1 MAATLTLD
9 HVSMNGSAPEMAR
22 KGKGAAHYMRAV
34 PAVLGSFAVDGICGT
49 SMGDTS
55 DASVVI
61 GTDLDAPVCKRCAGI
76 YARLVA
82 ADADGA
88 PVDETPADADE
99 TPDADAVTN
108 ASVVV
113 PGDVTESTPGN
124 TDRVQAA
131 LDAASK
137 ARPASAPASEQP
149 VVGDAL
155 SWEYGRGEYVWHAA
169 EGEGA
174 DYIAV
179 SALHD
184 ALDGDGHVY
193 VLHSGD
199 RWHAGT
205 SVPVID
211 APLYVHGETPDDAVS
226 GVVYR
231 ARIVAG
237 MRERAAV
244 AERLPVDPGETAIG
258 RQVAVARERGR
269 LSRQAAEREI
279 TRADAARLSGD
290 KPSANAEADAV
301 KDVESGQAAKR
312 EGQAVA
318 VARATDGKCAAE
330 VSQED
335 GTTVLVTLSGRMALD
350 KITPIAEAIG
360 AEIIPVGKSA
370 GALAPVPGSDTDGVE
385 GVCPL
390 CREAVRLTNSGAVGT
405 HRNGG
410 VTPDA
415 PQLSQREIP
424 AVDRRGEPT
433 RDAHKRREGEAY
445 VQDCTVTLPGDA
457 PVADQVAAVLAAV
470 AGVDDA
476 PGVSKEI
483 VPVVE
488 HASAAPVGVRDHGR
502 SDGVAMVP
510 LGQTGYAGF
519 KFDDGETVTVDG
531 KSVKSVDGVKVK
543 APMVSDVV
551 GGYFGYLTEAEY
563 LALSKNGRRN
573 YRRKVSENR
582 ARHMAAK
589 RAQRTLAI
597 DKGLAITGAERKEA
611 RERAALGSQVRGNGS
626 RGAHKAT
633 PHTDVKVV
641 TVGSDVVRSGR

>member
-1 MAATLTLD
+1 MSMMTLD
-9 HVSMNGSAPEMAR
+9 MVSMNGSAPEMAR
-22 KGKGAAHYMRAV
+22 KGNGAAHYMRAV
-34 PAVLGSFAVDGICGT
+34 PAVLGSFDVNGICGT
-49 SMGDTS
+49 SMGNTT

-61 GTDLDAPVCKRCAGI
+61 GTELDAPLCKRCAGI

-82 ADADGA
+82 ADADVQDTPA
-88 PVDETPADADE
+88 PADADE

-113 PGDVTESTPGN
+113 LGDVTESTPGN

-131 LDAASK
+131 LDAANK
-137 ARPASAPASEQP
+137 ARPASAPTAEQP
-149 VVGDAL
+149 KIGDAL
-155 SWEYGRGEYVWHAA
+155 SWEYGRGEYVWATA

-174 DYIAV
+174 DYIAL
-179 SALHD
+179 SALRETMT
-184 ALDGDGHVY
+184 GDGHVY

-211 APLYVHGETPDDAVS
+211 AELYVHGDTPDDAVS

-231 ARIVAG
+231 AKIVAG

-360 AEIIPVGKSA
+360 AEIIPVGKAA
-370 GALAPVPGSDTDGVE
+370 GALAPVPGSDADGIT

-390 CREAVRLTNSGAVGT
+390 CHEAVKLTNSGAVGT

-410 VTPDA
+410 ATPDA

-433 RDAHKRREGEAY
+433 RDASKRRESEAY
-445 VQDCTVTLPGDA
+445 VKDCTVTLPGDA

-476 PGVSKEI
+476 PGVAKTLE
-483 VPVVE
+483 PVVE

-510 LGQTGYAGF
+510 LGQTGYAGV
-519 KFDDGETVTVDG
+519 KFDDGETFTVDG

-551 GGYFGYLTEAEY
+551 GGYFGYLTEAQY
-563 LALSKNGRRN
+563 QALGKNARRN
-573 YRRKVSENR
+573 YRRKVAQNEAKFR
-582 ARHMAAK
+582 AGK
-589 RAQRTLAI
+589 RAQRAKAI
-597 DKGLAITGAERKEA
+597 ENGLALTAAERRQA
-611 RERAALGSQVRGNGS
+611 RERAALGSRDEGFTR
-626 RGAHKAT
+626 RGAHMAT
-633 PHTDVKVV
+633 RHTDTAVV
-641 TVGSDVVRSGR
+641 TVGSDVVRVGR